1 MKKYL
6 TNVLLLLCL
15 LTACSKSDGGN
26 DEGSEDWMKDF
37 APTSIRNKG
46 LCLSMGETMNNW
58 YIKILQKSQNEVLM
72 VANDA
77 SWKLSDFYS
86 EKFQS
91 ISKGYRPISKFLFF
105 LFVFPIFFL

>member
-37 APTSIRNKG
+37 APTSIRNKR
-46 LCLSMGETMNNW
+46 L
-58 YIKILQKSQNEVLM
+58 V
-72 VANDA
+72 
-77 SWKLSDFYS
+77 
-86 EKFQS
+86 
-91 ISKGYRPISKFLFF
+91 P
-105 LFVFPIFFL
+105 

>member
-58 YIKILQKSQNEVLM
+58 YIKIPQKSQNEVLM
-72 VANDA
+72 VAMMLLGN
-77 SWKLSDFYS
+77 
-86 EKFQS
+86 FQ
-91 ISKGYRPISKFLFF
+91 IFIVNTVKQEPTR
-105 LFVFPIFFL
+105 VF